1 MPPRRTAPR
10 GGRFPHNFAKA
21 PDTDVAR
28 AAGYAALGS
37 GHRWRAL
44 VAVAAGKIFRDD
56 ALQRVLPAA
65 CGVELAHAASLVLD
79 DLPSM
84 DDAAIRRGK
93 PCTHRAFPAWATDL
107 TPVFLVTLAYR
118 ISLDIPSVP
127 PAAGIKA
134 ALELSDAGMMMIE
147 GQVHDMRQD
156 PAAGAC
162 DEARLLTCYRLKS
175 AALYGAAAKMGG
187 ILTGADDEDAARAC
201 RRLASISATPTN
213 FSTMSPTWSPVWLK
227 SAKSAARM
235 PANAPP
241 STSSAWKGRGGRPR
255 SFNQEAYRIWIG
267 SERKPIGCASLSPRR
282 AGKRASPRRR
292 AARCR
297 SAGCSH

>member
-1 MPPRRTAPR
+1 MTGAVLSGAIAAVDFDATKAEVRRAAED
-10 GGRFPHNFAKA
+10 FLVELFAKA

-28 AAGYAALGS
+28 AAGYAVLGG

-93 PCTHRAFPAWATDL
+93 PCTHRAFPAWAADM

-118 ISLDIPSVP
+118 TSLDIPSVP
-127 PAAGIKA
+127 APARIKA
-134 ALELSDAGMMMIE
+134 GLELSVAGMMMIE

-156 PAAGAC
+156 FDGAPGKK
-162 DEARLLTCYRLKS
+162 AVRLLTCYRLKS
-175 AALYGAAAKMGG
+175 AALYGAAIKMGG
-187 ILTGADDEDAARAC
+187 ILTGADDAEATVC
-201 RRLASISATPTN
+201 RWQGSISDTPTN
-213 FSTMSPTWSPVWLK
+213 SSTMSPMSLPVWPK
-227 SAKSAARM
+227 SARSGARM
-235 PANAPP
+235 PANAPR
-241 STSSAWKGRGGRPR
+241 SISS
-255 SFNQEAYRIWIG
+255 E
-267 SERKPIGCASLSPRR
+267 
-282 AGKRASPRRR
+282 
-292 AARCR
+292 
-297 SAGCSH
+297 